1 MVCRLILRV
10 LIFIIR
16 IVFDILLKLING
28 CNMPTALKEAIPT
41 RKIEELYK
49 QEEDDEELDAPVE
62 KEENQSDSK
71 ILNGAK
77 SGKEGGNMQEKPE

>member
-1 MVCRLILRV
+1 
-10 LIFIIR
+10 
-16 IVFDILLKLING
+16 
-28 CNMPTALKEAIPT
+28 MPTALKEAIPT

>member
-1 MVCRLILRV
+1 
-10 LIFIIR
+10 
-16 IVFDILLKLING
+16 
-28 CNMPTALKEAIPT
+28 MPTALKEAIPT

-71 ILNGAK
+71 ILNEAK